1 MKDPKVVYICS
12 QLYQKLYG
20 KEQQRD
26 IASIALKAVVE
37 AVANPQTAVEVV
49 GMLAPKLIEGI
60 RKEVRQMLADVG
72 VAIAVGVKV
81 PLLIKV
87 HRSVDRVRSY
97 PFARTR
103 PIK

>member
-1 MKDPKVVYICS
+1 MYICS

-37 AVANPQTAVEVV
+37 AVGNPQTAVEVV

-60 RKEVRQMLADVG
+60 RKEVRQMLVGVG
-72 VAIAVGVKV
+72 VAIAVGV
-81 PLLIKV
+81 KV